1 MKYTLKPQKVNFSL
15 SLKQSCTLVLNASI
29 TKLCDQQTIHM
40 PATWEVSGNSA
51 AQPCYLSAT
60 ALLPASITISVL
72 MQLVIGQ
79 FAAFGLYLQV
89 MESLKLVIMSIAALG
104 LSAILQ
110 HEQFIPTWNIYPP
123 PPLHNSRF
131 HVYTNRAVSSLA
143 CIVDLGHLAHNFY
156 LSMRRLPRQT
166 ANKDKRQQNFLP

>member
-1 MKYTLKPQKVNFSL
+1 
-15 SLKQSCTLVLNASI
+15 
-29 TKLCDQQTIHM
+29 M

-60 ALLPASITISVL
+60 ALLPASTTNSVL
-72 MQLVIGQ
+72 MKLVIGQ

-89 MESLKLVIMSIAALG
+89 MESLRQVIMSIAALG

-123 PPLHNSRF
+123 PPSQFAFSCLHKPCSIF
-131 HVYTNRAVSSLA
+131 TCMHCWSWSLGSQLLL
-143 CIVDLGHLAHNFY
+143 VAHNFY
-156 LSMRRLPRQT
+156 LSMRQLPRQT
-166 ANKDKRQQNFLP
+166 ANKDDNRISCHKKPFTVLANSTL